1 MFVQTVVQDSI
12 RLSPEKLKTIRMKT
26 GIRPNITKIVDR
38 EVKGQQKPTKQ
49 MGVDQS
55 IP

>member
-1 MFVQTVVQDSI
+1 MLFMGQDT
-12 RLSPEKLKTIRMKT
+12 LWLKT